1 MLTTL
6 RIEWREWF
14 LNFVRSKEK
23 RKKQRMEGIAIK
35 IVKWGNNYYDL
46 IWGGSRSMSDIGEN
60 AMEEDDGVSQ

>member
-35 IVKWGNNYYDL
+35 IVK
-46 IWGGSRSMSDIGEN
+46 
-60 AMEEDDGVSQ
+60 